1 VIRVKK
7 QPKIFKIYLLVSIL
21 LIALMP
27 MYLEFLTGMY
37 PEAYPPGDALPNSKT
52 TEVAGK
58 IAIYVWPLLLGYIIF
73 TIIMLRK
80 KTNNRKSIYPLSLG
94 IISYI
99 LFFLAA
105 LYYTFILAIIWFY
118 ILIIPLIIIMII
130 LLIIGWKI
138 DNKKKKKET

>member
-1 VIRVKK
+1 MKK
-7 QPKIFKIYLLVSIL
+7 QSKIFKIYLLVSIL

-37 PEAYPPGDALPNSKT
+37 PEAYPPGDAFPNSKT
-52 TEVAGK
+52 TEVAGE

-80 KTNNRKSIYPLSLG
+80 KTNNRKFLYPLSLG

-99 LFFLAA
+99 SFFLAA